1 MTFHLPAF
9 LGQAEA
15 SLRRHRGAGPPA
27 KQACARGRVLH
38 NGLVPLL
45 RTIGLL
51 LLAALGWAGCATPSA
66 PLTVAPPPI
75 TEVVVVPEPRAPAR
89 PSELVAAP
97 EAPVS
102 TPIATNQAPAP
113 GISPVQT
120 NRPAV
125 APAAPVNRYAGRQWI
140 PLTEWCAS
148 HQLQPPRRAGSGAA
162 TTYQMATPCGPLIL
176 QMDSRIAHCGGA
188 QCWLGF
194 NPRILQG
201 QPCLHVLDA
210 EKTLDPLLRRP
221 AALSKAPRVIVIDPG
236 HGGRDGGVSQLKVP
250 LEKNYALDWALRL
263 RDLLQTN
270 GWRVVLTRSNDT
282 DIALSNRISVADH
295 AGADLYVSLH
305 FNSAFPYVSHKGI
318 ETYCSTP
325 RGMASHLVR
334 NAEDDAL
341 HAIPNN
347 PWDEENMIWAWR
359 LHRELLAAT
368 QASDGG
374 VRRTRYMK
382 VLRDQRRP
390 AVLIEGGYLSNATEL
405 QHIATPAYRQAL
417 AVAVAR
423 ALE

>member
-1 MTFHLPAF
+1 M
-9 LGQAEA
+9 
-15 SLRRHRGAGPPA
+15 
-27 KQACARGRVLH
+27 
-38 NGLVPLL
+38 
-45 RTIGLL
+45 
-51 LLAALGWAGCATPSA
+51 LAALGWAGCATPSA
-66 PLTVAPPPI
+66 PVTTSPRPI
-75 TEVVVVPEPRAPAR
+75 TEVVQVAAPRAPVI
-89 PSELVAAP
+89 PTELTEAP
-97 EAPVS
+97 EVRVPAPIV
-102 TPIATNQAPAP
+102 TNTVPAPAVTP
-113 GISPVQT
+113 LQT
-120 NRPAV
+120 TLTNLTTAGPA
-125 APAAPVNRYAGRQWI
+125 PSTNRYAGRQWI
-140 PLTEWCAS
+140 PLTQWCAL
-148 HQLQPPRRAGSGAA
+148 HRLEPPRRVGSGAA
-162 TTYQMATPCGPLIL
+162 TSYQIAAPCGTITLR
-176 QMDSRIAHCGGA
+176 MESRIAQCGGA

-194 NPRILQG
+194 SPKVVQG
-201 QPCLHVLDA
+201 QPCLHALDA
-210 EKTLDPLLRRP
+210 EKTFDPLLRRP
-221 AALSKAPRVIVIDPG
+221 AALSKAPRVVVIDPG

-263 RDLLQTN
+263 RDLLATN

-282 DIALSNRISVADH
+282 DIALSNRISVADR

-305 FNSAFPYVSHKGI
+305 FNSSFPYVNHKGI

-341 HAIPNN
+341 HAVPNN
-347 PWDEENMIWAWR
+347 PWDEQNMVWAWR

-390 AVLIEGGYLSNATEL
+390 AVLIEGGYLSNPTEL